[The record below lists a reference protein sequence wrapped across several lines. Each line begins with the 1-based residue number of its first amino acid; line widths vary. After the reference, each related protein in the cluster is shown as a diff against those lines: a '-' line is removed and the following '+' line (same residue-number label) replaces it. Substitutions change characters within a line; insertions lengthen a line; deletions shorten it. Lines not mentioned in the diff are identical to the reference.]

1 MARVLITGCSSGF
14 GELAARELSQAGHFV
29 YATMRGTAAKNSA
42 TAQVL
47 GSLPG
52 VKVLDMDVTSEES
65 IDRAVT
71 TVFADGQLDAVV
83 HNAGIGVNGVAE
95 ASTPE
100 QLAHVMD
107 VNVLGV
113 HRLNRAV
120 LPHFRGCRS
129 GLLIYVS
136 SGLGRTVLPYLAS
149 YCASKFALEAYAE
162 ALAYEVA
169 THGIDSV
176 ILQPGAYPSRFR
188 ANILDP
194 DDPVRLA
201 GYPVEQSEAMANH
214 EATKE
219 MLASEA
225 APDPREVTNAMLTVI
240 EAPPGERPFRIAMRR
255 NSGGLKMINQI
266 CGEVQNAMMR
276 GMKYEH
282 RLPKRP
288 QL

>member
-14 GELAARELSQAGHFV
+14 GELAARELAQAGHVV
-29 YATMRGTAAKNSA
+29 YATMRGTANKNSVIA
-42 TAQVL
+42 RELSA
-47 GSLPG
+47 LPS
-52 VKVLDMDVTSEES
+52 VRVLDMDVTSEKS
-65 IDRAVT
+65 IEDAVAA
-71 TVFADGQLDAVV
+71 VLADGGLDAVV

-100 QLAHVMD
+100 QFAHVLD

-120 LPHFRGCRS
+120 LPHFRGCKS

-162 ALAYEVA
+162 SLAYEVV

-176 ILQPGAYPSRFR
+176 ILQPGAYPSKFR

-194 DDPVRLA
+194 DDPQRLSA
-201 GYPVEQSEAMANH
+201 YPLEQEEALASH
-214 EATKE
+214 EATKA

-225 APDPREVTNAMLTVI
+225 APDSRDVTNAIVNVLDMP
-240 EAPPGERPFRIAMRR
+240 AGERPFRIAMRR
-255 NSGGLKMINQI
+255 NSGGLKMVNQI
-266 CGEVQNAMMR
+266 CGEVQGALMR

-288 QL
+288 QQ

>member
-1 MARVLITGCSSGF
+1 MARVIITGCSSGF
-14 GELAARELSQAGHFV
+14 GELAARELSQAGHVV
-29 YATMRGTAAKNSA
+29 YATMRGTTGKNRAIAEELSA
-42 TAQVL
+42 
-47 GSLPG
+47 LPS
-52 VKVLDMDVTSEES
+52 VKVLEMDVTSEES
-65 IDRAVT
+65 IAQAV
-71 TVFADGQLDAVV
+71 AAALAEGGLDAVV

-100 QLAHVMD
+100 QFAQVLD

-113 HRLNRAV
+113 HRLNRAL

-136 SGLGRTVLPYLAS
+136 SGLGRTVLPYLAA

-162 ALAYEVA
+162 SLAYEVA
-169 THGIDSV
+169 THGIDTV
-176 ILQPGAYPSRFR
+176 ILQPGAYPSKFR

-194 DDPVRLA
+194 DDTQRLA
-201 GYPVEQSEAMANH
+201 AYAIEQEEALASH
-214 EATKE
+214 EATKA

-225 APDPREVTNAMLTVI
+225 APDSREVTNAMLSVLDM
-240 EAPPGERPFRIAMRR
+240 PPGERPFRIAMRR

-266 CGEVQNAMMR
+266 CGEVQGAMMR

-282 RLPKRP
+282 RLPKKP
-288 QL
+288 QQ